1 MSVSNKELAN
11 WEIFVWALYLLGAE
25 SGLIDIEDVYEKCYE
40 IAPNRFAW
48 RTKKYPDSKKC
59 NKALQEAGIRDPKLL
74 TKTSD
79 GWKRQLTVEGQEWV
93 KKNTRRMG
101 KMLGED
107 QVVQEPRQ
115 RPTAKLLAE
124 LERSQEYSA
133 WRSDGTVP
141 EEKWRLAEL
150 LHCSPDSDAAVWR
163 NRIEM
168 LRSTANKAGKKNVLR
183 FLDEAVKRYPEWFS
197 GGS

>member
-115 RPTAKLLAE
+115 RPTAKCWLDWSAAKDTVRGVLTE
-124 LERSQEYSA
+124 PYQKRSGDWLNYY
-133 WRSDGTVP
+133 TVRQIVMP
-141 EEKWRLAEL
+141 
-150 LHCSPDSDAAVWR
+150 P
-163 NRIEM
+163 
-168 LRSTANKAGKKNVLR
+168 
-183 FLDEAVKRYPEWFS
+183 S
-197 GGS
+197 GETE